1 MVGVKPFLG
10 QAEVGSEERTKVRSE
25 AGQTKTR
32 NSKKCN
38 TLSKTRSRLYETFTL
53 TSKFTR

>member
-1 MVGVKPFLG
+1 MGVKPFLG

-32 NSKKCN
+32 DSKKCN

>member
-10 QAEVGSEERTKVRSE
+10 QVEVASEERTEVRSE

-38 TLSKTRSRLYETFTL
+38 TLSKMRSRLYETFRL
-53 TSKFTR
+53 TNKFTR